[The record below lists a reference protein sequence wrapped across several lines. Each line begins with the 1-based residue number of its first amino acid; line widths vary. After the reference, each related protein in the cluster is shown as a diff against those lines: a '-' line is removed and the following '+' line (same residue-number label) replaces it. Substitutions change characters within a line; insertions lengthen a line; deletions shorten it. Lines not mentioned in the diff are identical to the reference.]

1 MSLHIFKKELREMFR
16 DKRVINGAFVAPIF
30 LIVLMLLLFGS
41 LEKSLSK
48 PKPPTLHIV
57 NAGSENS
64 IVKTMRD
71 SKGMK
76 VVIVDSLEDG
86 IAKIQAGDAKL
97 VLQFPEDFDAKI
109 ASGQAK
115 IEARY
120 DEDEVMSKVALGAVS
135 QAFEAANAKIVEA
148 KLAENSLP
156 KEFAQP
162 ILLDSKPA
170 PRKER
175 MGSGMI
181 IGMLPYLIVIW
192 AFYGGFST
200 VSDMVAGEKE
210 RGTMETLLITPAT
223 RSQIAMGKFWAL
235 TVICLLSS
243 LTSLIG
249 VIVIGVL
256 NLPLTQSLFP
266 EGLRIPVLAMVA
278 ILISLIPL
286 VMLFS
291 GVLLAVSALAKNMRE
306 AQTYLTLVS
315 FVVIMPAI
323 FSQFIGFT
331 DMAKA
336 SWVPFVP
343 ILNTAVVI
351 RNALLSK
358 IVWSDVLISAVVAG
372 AIAWAMIMIVVGL
385 FSRESIVART

>member
-57 NAGSENS
+57 KAGSDNS
-64 IVKTMRD
+64 IVKSMKEA
-71 SKGMK
+71 KGMK
-76 VVIVDSLEDG
+76 VVLVDSMKDG
-86 IAKIQAGDAKL
+86 IDKIQQGDAKV
-97 VLQFPEDFDAKI
+97 VLQFPDDFDQMV
-109 ASGQAK
+109 SGGQAK
-115 IEARY
+115 IEARF

-135 QAFEAANAKIVEA
+135 EAFEAANAKIVET
-148 KLAENSLP
+148 KLAENRLP

-162 ILLDSKPA
+162 IVLDAKPA

-175 MGSGMI
+175 MASGLI

-223 RSQIAMGKFWAL
+223 RTQIAMGKFWAL
-235 TVICLLSS
+235 CVICLLSS

-249 VIVIGVL
+249 VVLIGVL
-256 NLPLTQSLFP
+256 NLPMTKSLFP
-266 EGLRIPVLAMVA
+266 EGLQVPVLAILA
-278 ILISLIPL
+278 ILISLVPL

-336 SWVPFVP
+336 GWVPFVP

-358 IVWSDVLISAVVAG
+358 IVWSEVLISAVVA
-372 AIAWAMIMIVVGL
+372 AVIAWLMILIVVNL
-385 FSRESIVART
+385 FKREAIVART